1 MTANNSL
8 HFERFIPAPAEQVF
22 RAFTH
27 PTALRD
33 WLCYYSS
40 VEARKTGHIFLEW
53 EDGYYAAGAFTIFD
67 PPHNLA
73 FTWDGFQEPGLMA
86 VQIMLTDQEGGVQ
99 LALDHLGLGDGT
111 HWEDTRRA
119 LEAQW
124 MAALE
129 NLHSFLLDGIDL
141 RYARRP
147 RLGIYM
153 NEFTPQIAEQKGFP
167 VSEGVLLAG
176 VAQGSGAQAAG
187 LQDGDLLVSM
197 NGVPLKE
204 PQSFSGALKG
214 LRAGDRP
221 LVEFYRGVEKRS
233 IPLELSSF
241 PIPPLPES
249 PAALAETVRKLN
261 ANVHQQISA
270 VTEGLDESLA
280 ARQPQPGE
288 WSVNE
293 LIGHFILTERDYQSW
308 AADMLHDNETGDYLQ
323 FRPNMNERIAALV
336 TRFGSRQALLDEL
349 ALAQEET
356 AALLAAL
363 PESFTTWRKHF
374 YRRLVQWVTEITPG
388 HLEDEHLEQ
397 FKAAIAAV
405 SA

>member
-1 MTANNSL
+1 MSANDSL

-27 PTALRD
+27 ATALRD
-33 WLCYYSS
+33 WLCAASS
-40 VEARKTGHIFLEW
+40 VDARKAGHIFLKW
-53 EDGYYAAGAFTIFD
+53 EDGYHAAGAFTLVD

-86 VQIMLTDQEGGVQ
+86 VQITLTDQEGGVQ
-99 LALDHLGLGDGT
+99 LSLDHLGLGDGA
-111 HWEDTRRA
+111 HWMDTRRA
-119 LEAQW
+119 LEALW
-124 MAALE
+124 PDALE

-141 RYARRP
+141 RQARRP

-153 NEFTPQIAEQKGFP
+153 NEFTPQIAEEKGLP
-167 VSEGVLLAG
+167 VSAGVLLAG

-187 LQDGDLLVSM
+187 LQDGDVLVSM
-197 NGVPLKE
+197 NGVPLE
-204 PQSFSGALKG
+204 SPHSFSTALKG
-214 LRAGDRP
+214 LKAGDRP
-221 LVEFYRGVEKRS
+221 PVEFYRGGEKHS

-241 PIPPLPES
+241 PIPSLPES
-249 PAALAETVRKLN
+249 SAALAETVRQLN
-261 ANVHQQISA
+261 ARVHQEISA
-270 VTEGLDESLA
+270 VTAGLDESLA
-280 ARQPQPGE
+280 GRQPKPGE

-308 AADMLHDNETGDYLQ
+308 AADMLHDNEISDYLQ
-323 FRPNMNERIAALV
+323 YRPNMHERIAALV
-336 TRFGSRQALLDEL
+336 RRSGSRQALLDEL

-363 PESFTTWRKHF
+363 PETFTTWRKHF
-374 YRRLVQWVTEITPG
+374 YRRLAQWALEVTPG

-397 FKAAIAAV
+397 FKVAIAAV